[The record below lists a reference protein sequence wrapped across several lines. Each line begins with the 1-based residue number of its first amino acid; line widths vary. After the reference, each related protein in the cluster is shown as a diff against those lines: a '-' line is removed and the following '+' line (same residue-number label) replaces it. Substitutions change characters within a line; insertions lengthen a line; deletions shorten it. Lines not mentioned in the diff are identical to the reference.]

1 MLFSIIIPVFNVSI
15 NLLKRTIE
23 SAIGQSGDDTEL
35 IIVDDGSKAENSILY
50 KNLCNGYAQTK
61 YYAKENAGPSAARN
75 YGVEKAQGDYVFFC
89 KRMY

>member
-1 MLFSIIIPVFNVSI
+1 MVKDMLFSIIIPVFNVSI

-50 KNLCNGYAQTK
+50 KNVMVMHK
-61 YYAKENAGPSAARN
+61 RN
-75 YGVEKAQGDYVFFC
+75 IMQKKMLAHLLLGIME
-89 KRMY
+89 